1 MINEQSIMVELWEE
15 CNNFCEFCFI
25 DSFNKKTNDDIK
37 LNNIQLAKDILNK
50 INEPKKAFGLIGGEF
65 FQGQLNTSF
74 IKDSFYDLCKLIFDK
89 MNNELIEDFW
99 CCCTLTIGNQ
109 QDLYHLIDLFNKTI
123 KNKEKHKF
131 WILTSY
137 DTKGRYTSKQKFDN
151 WNNHMLNLQQ
161 YPFIKFNVTSI
172 LSQDFC
178 EKVIKNKLNLNEF
191 RQKYQCKLFFKQ
203 PTQTRCGKKE
213 ELNKKISWFFVKRKT
228 FLEFLQKI
236 KKDYTELF
244 DEILNIDLRADTVY
258 SEIRGIKEIDPHIRN
273 KETWDETDSDY
284 NAKCGHII
292 NYQCYSDSDA
302 CCLCD
307 YLKIKNNGE

>member
-1 MINEQSIMVELWEE
+1 MSNEQSIMIELWEE

-25 DSFNKKTNDDIK
+25 DSFNKKTSDDIK
-37 LNNIQLAKDILNK
+37 LNNIQLAKNVLNE

-74 IKDSFYDLCKLIFDK
+74 IKDNFYDLCKLIFDK
-89 MNNELIEDFW
+89 MNDGLIEDFW

-109 QDLYHLIDLFNKTI
+109 QDLYHLIDLFDKTI
-123 KNKEKHKF
+123 RNKEKHKF

-161 YPFIKFNVTSI
+161 YSFVKFNVTSI

-178 EKVIKNKLNLNEF
+178 EKVIKNELNLNEF
-191 RQKYQCKLFFKQ
+191 RQKYHCKLFFKQ

-236 KKDYTELF
+236 KKDYNEMF
-244 DEILNIDLRADTVY
+244 NEILNIDLRADMVY
-258 SEIRGIKEIDPHIRN
+258 SEIRGTEEIDPHIRN
-273 KETWDETDSDY
+273 KETWDESDSDY
-284 NAKCGHII
+284 NSKCGHII

>member
-1 MINEQSIMVELWEE
+1 MENKQSIMIELWEE

-25 DSFNKKTNDDIK
+25 DSFNKKTPNEIK
-37 LNNIQLAKDILNK
+37 LSNIELAKKVLND
-50 INEPKKAFGLIGGEF
+50 INEPKKAFGIIGGEF
-65 FQGQLNTSF
+65 FQGQLNDF
-74 IKDSFYDLCKLIFDK
+74 NIKNNFYDLCKNVFYKI
-89 MNNELIEDFW
+89 NEELIEDFW

-109 QDLYHLIDLFNKTI
+109 KDLYNLIDLFNEIVKD
-123 KNKEKHKF
+123 KEKHKF

-137 DTKGRYTSKQKFDN
+137 DTRGRYDSSEKFEN
-151 WNNHMLNLQQ
+151 WNYHMLNLQH
-161 YPFIKFNVTSI
+161 YPFVKFNVTSI
-172 LSQDFC
+172 LTEDFC
-178 EKVIKNKLNLNEF
+178 QKIINNELDLNVFIEKYK
-191 RQKYQCKLFFKQ
+191 CKLFFKQ

-213 ELNKKISWFFVKRKT
+213 ELNKKISWFFPKRKT

-236 KKDYTELF
+236 KKEYTELF
-244 DEILNIDLRADTVY
+244 NEILNIDLRADTVY

-284 NAKCGHII
+284 NDKCGHVI